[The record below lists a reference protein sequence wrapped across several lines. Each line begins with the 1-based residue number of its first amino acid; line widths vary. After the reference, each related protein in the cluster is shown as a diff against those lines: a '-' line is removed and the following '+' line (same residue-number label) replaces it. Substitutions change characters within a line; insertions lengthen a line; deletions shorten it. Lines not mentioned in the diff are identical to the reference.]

1 MKRSNK
7 IGPLMSKLLI
17 ENALDGFTVM
27 ELRDTSI
34 NIDGTSSD
42 LDEARKKVYRQIYR
56 FEKKNWLQSE
66 GAGKKKRYFQTEL
79 FKKLFLTTPKIG
91 AEVNTQVT
99 CDYSILNIE
108 RNQYKGELEIVLGE
122 IKEYKALRCRF
133 PELESKVI
141 PLLDNS
147 KERAAHLLGKV
158 NVLSNILNVIS
169 EGKQAC

>member
-7 IGPLMSKLLI
+7 ISLLMTKLLI
-17 ENALDGFTVM
+17 KNALDGFTVM
-27 ELRDTSI
+27 ELRDASI
-34 NIDGTSSD
+34 NTEGISSD
-42 LDEARKKVYRQIYR
+42 LEEARKKVYRQIYR
-56 FEKKNWLQSE
+56 FEKNNWLRSE
-66 GAGKKKRYFQTEL
+66 GSGQKKRYFQTEL
-79 FKKLFLTTPKIG
+79 FKKSFLTTQKDEIE
-91 AEVNTQVT
+91 ANTQAT
-99 CDYSILNIE
+99 YDYSILNIE